1 MNEKRR
7 SLLRYALVLGVAAR
21 SPIATAQERAALGM
35 AAALNLAGRQRML
48 AQRAAKAW
56 ILRGLELLP
65 AQASSILAES
75 LAAQKQQLAE
85 LGSFQ
90 PNDSVRAARRGLEQV
105 WEKYRAALA
114 QPAVLANAQAVYDLS
129 EDAQE
134 RAHRLTLAYEMA
146 ASAPDRYRL
155 INVAGRQRMLSQ
167 RAAKFYLLGVWGV
180 NVPAARLEMNFSR
193 AEFSSGMHQLDAAAN
208 ADASIRATVGE
219 LDRAWVTYREL
230 FVSGRDGEFSRTVA
244 NQIAARSE
252 EILGVSDRLVAQLE
266 RSVQA
271 RTSK

>member
-21 SPIATAQERAALGM
+21 SPIATAQERAALGT

-56 ILRGLELLP
+56 VMRGLDLLP
-65 AQASSILAES
+65 AQASAILAES
-75 LAAQKQQLAE
+75 LAVQKQQLADLE
-85 LGSFQ
+85 GFQ
-90 PNDSVRAARRGLEQV
+90 PSDGVRAARKSLEQI

-114 QPAVLANAQAVYDLS
+114 YPAVLGNAQAVYDLS
-129 EDAQE
+129 EEAQE
-134 RAHRLTLAYEMA
+134 RAHRLTLACEMA

-193 AEFSSGMHQLDAAAN
+193 AEFSSGMHQLAAAAH
-208 ADASIRATVGE
+208 ADPSVRDTVGA

-230 FVSGRDGEFSRTVA
+230 FVAGRHGEFSRTAA
-244 NQIAARSE
+244 NQVAASSE
-252 EILGVSDRLVAQLE
+252 EILAIIDRLVGQFEQSL
-266 RSVQA
+266 QA

>member
-1 MNEKRR
+1 
-7 SLLRYALVLGVAAR
+7 
-21 SPIATAQERAALGM
+21 
-35 AAALNLAGRQRML
+35 
-48 AQRAAKAW
+48 
-56 ILRGLELLP
+56 
-65 AQASSILAES
+65 
-75 LAAQKQQLAE
+75 
-85 LGSFQ
+85 
-90 PNDSVRAARRGLEQV
+90 
-105 WEKYRAALA
+105 
-114 QPAVLANAQAVYDLS
+114 
-129 EDAQE
+129 
-134 RAHRLTLAYEMA
+134 
-146 ASAPDRYRL
+146 
-155 INVAGRQRMLSQ
+155 MLSQ

-208 ADASIRATVGE
+208 ADASIRATVEE

-271 RTSK
+271 RSSK